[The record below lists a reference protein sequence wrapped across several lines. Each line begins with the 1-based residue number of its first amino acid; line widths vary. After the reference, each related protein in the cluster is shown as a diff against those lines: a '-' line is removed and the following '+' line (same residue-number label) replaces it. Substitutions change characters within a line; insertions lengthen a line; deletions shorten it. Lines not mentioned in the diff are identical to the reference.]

1 MFSFS
6 HCPNYLSPLLPFFF
20 TSMKPSMKTKPDQTK
35 PEGTQFCTLYYVLI
49 LAFRIFTANNSILW
63 GVKIGADPLLQHN
76 SLLWVPCA
84 MFHIPCSMCEPYFST
99 TVHSAAPIVLH
110 MAAVRRLI
118 SRFWDTR
125 PHLILFSG
133 CRQTFLNPKC
143 CG

>member
-1 MFSFS
+1 MFSFG

-20 TSMKPSMKTKPDQTK
+20 FTSIKPSMKTKPDQT
-35 PEGTQFCTLYYVLI
+35 QFCTLYYVLF

-63 GVKIGADPLLQHN
+63 GVKIGAYPLLQHN